1 MILTQSGT
9 SGTANV
15 PPGLKLKTVTS
26 VSMGGNEKE
35 MRQSSGVDGQPWDTR
50 HMLMTCNAVFSS
62 CHVSS
67 NK

>member
-1 MILTQSGT
+1 MLTHTDGTPSPMILTQSGT

-15 PPGLKLKTVTS
+15 PPGLKLKTGRS

-50 HMLMTCNAVFSS
+50 HMLKNDL
-62 CHVSS
+62 
-67 NK
+67 